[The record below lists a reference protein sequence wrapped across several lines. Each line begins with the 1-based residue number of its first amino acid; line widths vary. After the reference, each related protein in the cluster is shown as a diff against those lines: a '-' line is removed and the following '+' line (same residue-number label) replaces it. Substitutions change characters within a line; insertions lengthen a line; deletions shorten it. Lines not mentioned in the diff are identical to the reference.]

1 MAKVVTIRDVARVAG
16 VSPMTVSRVLNDR
29 PDVSPSTRQHV
40 QKVIDDLGYSPSV
53 IARNLSQGRSSTIG
67 VVSSGLEF
75 YGPSRTLVGI
85 ERQANE
91 LGYTLMVRLLHNP
104 LDSRGERALNEL
116 VANQVAGIIWAVAEI
131 GDRREWLYGNLKDE
145 MVPFV
150 FLNIKPRSSTT
161 AVSVDNRLGGQ
172 LAATHLLQ
180 QGYQKIAIITGPD
193 TWWEARQRELGWR
206 ETLQKARCKDL
217 DRLRERGDW
226 TAASG
231 HNGMVRLLQREPD
244 LEAVFVCN
252 DSMALGALQAALDYG
267 RAVPDDLAI
276 IGFDD
281 IPESAYFTP
290 PLTTIRQDLLEVGC
304 RAVSLLHQQL
314 LARRKDEALAAELS
328 IVEPELIV
336 RKSSIKESR

>member
-1 MAKVVTIRDVARVAG
+1 
-16 VSPMTVSRVLNDR
+16 
-29 PDVSPSTRQHV
+29 
-40 QKVIDDLGYSPSV
+40 
-53 IARNLSQGRSSTIG
+53 
-67 VVSSGLEF
+67 
-75 YGPSRTLVGI
+75 
-85 ERQANE
+85 
-91 LGYTLMVRLLHNP
+91 
-104 LDSRGERALNEL
+104 
-116 VANQVAGIIWAVAEI
+116 
-131 GDRREWLYGNLKDE
+131 
-145 MVPFV
+145 
-150 FLNIKPRSSTT
+150 
-161 AVSVDNRLGGQ
+161 
-172 LAATHLLQ
+172 
-180 QGYQKIAIITGPD
+180 
-193 TWWEARQRELGWR
+193 ARQRELGWR